1 MIFLKRARYNSS
13 VMALSN
19 EINKYVNNSL
29 INGKLCRWGK
39 SQVTVYTSPITAS
52 GIDKSSMYLQVEK
65 AIQSWNLYLRTNGI
79 NVQFLPVTQPI
90 MADVV
95 VHWVKVGRVFEGMC
109 KYVSVING
117 EIKKISIDIGLNN
130 EFSPKN
136 TTDLS
141 IYCAIMH
148 EFGHALGL
156 GHGIDVDDIMFVPH
170 QKNISIPSENDIF
183 VLKQIYCG

>member
-1 MIFLKRARYNSS
+1 M
-13 VMALSN
+13 VLSN
-19 EINKYVNNSL
+19 EIDKYIKNSL
-29 INGKLCRWGK
+29 INGKLCRWK
-39 SQVTVYTSPITAS
+39 KPQVTVYTSPITAG
-52 GIDKSSMYLQVEK
+52 GIDKSLMYYFVEK
-65 AIQSWNLYLRTNGI
+65 SIQSWNSYLKSNGI
-79 NVQFLPVTQPI
+79 NVQFLPVAQPVI
-90 MADVV
+90 ADNVI
-95 VHWVKVGRVFEGMC
+95 HWVKVGRVFEGMC

-156 GHGIDVDDIMFVPH
+156 GHGVDVDDIMFVPH
-170 QKNISIPSENDIF
+170 KKNVSIPSENDIY
-183 VLKQIYCG
+183 VLKQIYC